1 MLKEGIIL
9 EKEEEGTID
18 LIDQGYKVVDV
29 EYIIKGFTGKN
40 KICSFGV
47 G

>member
-1 MLKEGIIL
+1 MTSKNNMLKEGIIL

-29 EYIIKGFTGKN
+29 EDII
-40 KICSFGV
+40 
-47 G
+47 